1 VTDERLTLRQAAAR
15 LGVSESAI
23 RKRVERR
30 TLRSD
35 KGSDGRRYVYLD
47 TGADDMADKGADAS
61 ATGERTALI
70 SEMVEEMRTEVH
82 YLRGQLHQELERR
95 SAEAERYQQIV
106 AALTAANAS
115 LSERLREL
123 EPAQG
128 TPTEPQEAAET
139 VEEAPEGA
147 GPRSAAEEARE
158 ELGAERARR
167 ETAESTLHEGM
178 AEERRRREAA
188 ERERDDLRREQH
200 ARGRQH
206 EAPEAAGGQQG
217 GGQHHSSTGGAQEEG
232 VRRPWWRRMLRS

>member
-23 RKRVERR
+23 RKRVERG

-35 KGSDGRRYVYLD
+35 KGPDGRRYVYLD
-47 TGADDMADKGADAS
+47 TRADTMTDEGADSS
-61 ATGERTALI
+61 ATGERDALI
-70 SEMVEEMRTEVH
+70 FEMVEEMRAEVH

-128 TPTEPQEAAET
+128 TPTEPQEAPET

-147 GPRSAAEEARE
+147 EHRPA
-158 ELGAERARR
+158 
-167 ETAESTLHEGM
+167 
-178 AEERRRREAA
+178 
-188 ERERDDLRREQH
+188 
-200 ARGRQH
+200 
-206 EAPEAAGGQQG
+206 
-217 GGQHHSSTGGAQEEG
+217 TGGAQET
-232 VRRPWWRRMLRS
+232 VQRPWWRKLIGR